1 MFQISACWK
10 EKLPENNK
18 SVTLIFGTLEYSPT
32 KYKLHYTLVIAFP
45 QSIMDWKVSSDVSGV
60 RTTSKSF
67 MTGTGLK
74 KWRPP
79 NRSNLFGVAA
89 AMSPIAKDDVFE
101 AKIVL
106 AGATASYN
114 ELITCFHE
122 FCTTNLGIFS
132 RNFLCF
138 PFKDCK
144 VSFFKNINSYISI
157 FFRSLISI
165 KKLYLLER

>member
-1 MFQISACWK
+1 
-10 EKLPENNK
+10 
-18 SVTLIFGTLEYSPT
+18 
-32 KYKLHYTLVIAFP
+32 
-45 QSIMDWKVSSDVSGV
+45 
-60 RTTSKSF
+60 

-114 ELITCFHE
+114 EFITCFHE
-122 FCTTNLGIFS
+122 FINYEPTIFFS

-138 PFKDCK
+138 LFKGCK
-144 VSFFKNINSYISI
+144 VFFK
-157 FFRSLISI
+157 LTVT
-165 KKLYLLER
+165 